1 MRFVGASWCINWR
14 SCEVGGVSFR
24 KFSCWCDH
32 SLEKKSTACSRSL
45 GATGCWLF
53 SASPSDP
60 SDRRLRKVEVEVLI
74 PQKMRN
80 KARDEKCADLVL
92 KFGEC
97 SKREGLMLPFMCR
110 KENDALKACLKK
122 WYEDPDFQQ
131 ICREEYLSERS
142 NFRET
147 GVWRKKD
154 KRAEIRSKAEE
165 SSDA

>member
-1 MRFVGASWCINWR
+1 MSP
-14 SCEVGGVSFR
+14 EVAEHAESSVLPKSFSGGP
-24 KFSCWCDH
+24 H
-32 SLEKKSTACSRSL
+32 GL
-45 GATGCWLF
+45 G
-53 SASPSDP
+53 DP

-80 KARDEKCADLVL
+80 KAREEKCADLVL

-122 WYEDPDFQQ
+122 WYEDPDFQH
-131 ICREEYLSERS
+131 ICREEYLNERS

-154 KRAEIRSKAEE
+154 KRAEIRRRLPLVAFTFSITFACDSE
-165 SSDA
+165 DRLL